1 MPTSRAICDRPY
13 IVVYDDSTHGTIDGL
28 PSVIVVC
35 GRRLGV
41 VYWADI
47 LPARQQG
54 WQRLGGSR
62 SRYTLNPEPNPAS
75 CSRSLMWTSR
85 SSTHNPQSS
94 RLHAPVLAMA
104 GVNIIWGVAF
114 PITKPAL
121 ETIPPFTFAL
131 LRFSLAMA
139 VLLPL
144 AGREALAL
152 LRGPDRRWMA
162 LMGLLGFCVAQL
174 AQTQALKLS
183 PASDI
188 ALLSTGTP
196 LWIAL
201 LAGIWLGERLT
212 RRVVLGFALAIVG
225 LALILWP
232 QESAAAGLGQ
242 RLLGDAIFLANGF
255 TWACYNVMGK
265 RMMTR
270 YRPLATTTAAGP
282 GRHRR
287 AAALR
292 RRRVALRPDPQ
303 FTWVGAG
310 AVAYTGLLVTVVGF
324 LTLFWAYSRVRAAQ
338 VAITMYLQ
346 PLAGVL
352 VAWALLGE
360 QLSGAFAAGAALV
373 FLGVWVVT
381 ASKTTTD
388 D

>member
-1 MPTSRAICDRPY
+1 MNVAEL
-13 IVVYDDSTHGTIDGL
+13 STQHSKFRT
-28 PSVIVVC
+28 
-35 GRRLGV
+35 
-41 VYWADI
+41 
-47 LPARQQG
+47 
-54 WQRLGGSR
+54 
-62 SRYTLNPEPNPAS
+62 
-75 CSRSLMWTSR
+75 
-85 SSTHNPQSS
+85 
-94 RLHAPVLAMA
+94 HAPVLAMA
-104 GVNIIWGVAF
+104 GVNVVWGVAF

-131 LRFSLAMA
+131 LRFGLALA
-139 VLLPL
+139 LLLPL
-144 AGREALAL
+144 AGRQALAL
-152 LRGPDRRWMA
+152 LRGPDRRWLA

-174 AQTQALKLS
+174 AQTQALYLS

-201 LAGIWLGERLT
+201 LAGIWLGERLS
-212 RRVVLGFALAIVG
+212 RRVMLGFALAIAG

-232 QESAAAGLGQ
+232 HESTAASTGQ
-242 RLLGDAIFLANGF
+242 RLLGDLIFLANGF

-270 YRPLATTTAAGP
+270 HAPLPTTTAAGLVGFAGLLP
-282 GRHRR
+282 F
-287 AAALR
+287 AAGEWLFGQT
-292 RRRVALRPDPQ
+292 PQ
-303 FTWVGAG
+303 VTPVGVG

-360 QLSGAFAAGAALV
+360 QLSGAFAGGTALV
-373 FLGVWVVT
+373 FAGVWIVT
-381 ASKTTTD
+381 TGNGER
-388 D
+388 

>member
-1 MPTSRAICDRPY
+1 
-13 IVVYDDSTHGTIDGL
+13 
-28 PSVIVVC
+28 
-35 GRRLGV
+35 
-41 VYWADI
+41 
-47 LPARQQG
+47 
-54 WQRLGGSR
+54 
-62 SRYTLNPEPNPAS
+62 
-75 CSRSLMWTSR
+75 
-85 SSTHNPQSS
+85 
-94 RLHAPVLAMA
+94 MA

-131 LRFSLAMA
+131 LRFGLAMA

-152 LRGPDRRWMA
+152 LRGPDRRWIA

-212 RRVVLGFALAIVG
+212 RRVVLGFALAIGG
-225 LALILWP
+225 LTLILWP
-232 QESAAAGLGQ
+232 QESAAAGIGQ
-242 RLLGDAIFLANGF
+242 RLLGDAIFLVNGF

-265 RMMTR
+265 RMMVRHT
-270 YRPLATTTAAGP
+270 PLATTTAAGLVGIVGLLP
-282 GRHRR
+282 F
-287 AAALR
+287 AAGEWFFGLT
-292 RRRVALRPDPQ
+292 PQ
-303 FTWVGAG
+303 PTWVGAG

-360 QLSGAFAAGAALV
+360 QLSGTLAAGALLV

-381 ASKTTTD
+381 ASKG
-388 D
+388 

>member
-1 MPTSRAICDRPY
+1 VNIAELSAQDSR
-13 IVVYDDSTHGTIDGL
+13 L
-28 PSVIVVC
+28 K
-35 GRRLGV
+35 
-41 VYWADI
+41 
-47 LPARQQG
+47 
-54 WQRLGGSR
+54 
-62 SRYTLNPEPNPAS
+62 
-75 CSRSLMWTSR
+75 
-85 SSTHNPQSS
+85 
-94 RLHAPVLAMA
+94 LHAPVLAMA

-131 LRFSLAMA
+131 LRFGLAMA

-152 LRGPDRRWMA
+152 LRGPDRRWIA

-174 AQTQALKLS
+174 AQTQALKFS

-212 RRVVLGFALAIVG
+212 RRVMLGFALAIGG

-232 QESAAAGLGQ
+232 QESAAAGIGQ
-242 RLLGDAIFLANGF
+242 RLLGDAIFLVNGF

-265 RMMTR
+265 RMMVRHT
-270 YRPLATTTAAGP
+270 PLATTTAAGLVGIAGLLP
-282 GRHRR
+282 F
-287 AAALR
+287 AAGEWLFG
-292 RRRVALRPDPQ
+292 LTPQ
-303 FTWVGAG
+303 PTWVGAG

-360 QLSGAFAAGAALV
+360 QLSGTFAAGALLV

-381 ASKTTTD
+381 ASKGE
-388 D
+388 

>member
-1 MPTSRAICDRPY
+1 VNVAEL
-13 IVVYDDSTHGTIDGL
+13 STQNSKLKTQL
-28 PSVIVVC
+28 
-35 GRRLGV
+35 
-41 VYWADI
+41 
-47 LPARQQG
+47 
-54 WQRLGGSR
+54 
-62 SRYTLNPEPNPAS
+62 
-75 CSRSLMWTSR
+75 
-85 SSTHNPQSS
+85 
-94 RLHAPVLAMA
+94 PVLAMA
-104 GVNIIWGVAF
+104 GVNVIWGVAF

-131 LRFSLAMA
+131 LRFSVALA

-152 LRGPDRRWMA
+152 LRGPDRRWLA
-162 LMGLLGFCVAQL
+162 LMGLLGFCAAQL
-174 AQTQALKLS
+174 AQTQALALS

-201 LAGIWLGERLT
+201 LAGIWLDERLT
-212 RRVVLGFALAIVG
+212 RRVVLGFALAIGG

-232 QESAAAGLGQ
+232 HESAGAGTGR

-265 RMMTR
+265 RMMAR
-270 YRPLATTTAAGP
+270 HAPLPTTAAAGIVGIAGLLP
-282 GRHRR
+282 FAAGEWLFGRT
-287 AAALR
+287 
-292 RRRVALRPDPQ
+292 PQ
-303 FTWVGAG
+303 LTPVGVG

-373 FLGVWVVT
+373 FAGVWVVT
-381 ASKTTTD
+381 AGKGEG
-388 D
+388 